1 MKARRIGC
9 LSETRCKLGVKRGVE
24 GWLEVRQPH
33 SRLCSREL
41 FAASHQESKAVNYRV
56 FFVRLRAP
64 SMASG
69 GDSVPPRARTERCAR
84 A

>member
-33 SRLCSREL
+33 SPDPAV
-41 FAASHQESKAVNYRV
+41 FAHVSYSQRPTKNR
-56 FFVRLRAP
+56 RR
-64 SMASG
+64 
-69 GDSVPPRARTERCAR
+69 
-84 A
+84 